1 MDLSSAR
8 EKAEA
13 LNEQTKN
20 KSDDDYEKNVTYI
33 SAGTLVLSLTFLEK
47 VVKLND
53 SHALWFLISSW
64 GFMALTLGINLVS
77 HQLSSLFAEK
87 NIQSLTEVD
96 ADPVGVV
103 DTIQGRNKK
112 LRILNW
118 ITTGTLFIG
127 MACLIIFC
135 SINALTPQRP
145 VMAEDRKINT
155 DSLEQKG
162 RTSIIPVS
170 LQSTAKEVQAQANTT
185 TTDKT
190 SSQSQNV
197 GSTQQARD

>member
-1 MDLSSAR
+1 MDNTLAR

-13 LNEQTKN
+13 LNEQTKD

-53 SHALWFLISSW
+53 SHGLWFLISSW

-87 NIQSLTEVD
+87 NIESLTEVD
-96 ADPVGVV
+96 ANPTGVV
-103 DTIQGRNKK
+103 ATIQGRNKK

-127 MACLIIFC
+127 MVCLIIFC
-135 SINALTPQRP
+135 SINALTPQKP
-145 VMAEDRKINT
+145 VMAEDRKINS

-170 LQSTAKEVQAQANTT
+170 LQSTAKEVQAQA
-185 TTDKT
+185 DT
-190 SSQSQNV
+190 SSDATAPQNQNSGSSQ
-197 GSTQQARD
+197 QKKD